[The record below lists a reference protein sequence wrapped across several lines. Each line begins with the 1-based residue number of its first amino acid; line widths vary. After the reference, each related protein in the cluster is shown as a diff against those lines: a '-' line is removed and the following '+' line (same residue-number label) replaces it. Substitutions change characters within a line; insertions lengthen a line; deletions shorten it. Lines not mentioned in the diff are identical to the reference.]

1 MTRQNEAPMSATLF
15 TGGDESVL
23 RDAVSAH
30 VQELLGDT
38 HRSLA
43 VDEYDDPDY
52 ELADVIAAANTPPL
66 FTDSRVVLARDIGR
80 FTAEQLRPLIA
91 YLATP
96 NESTS
101 LVLVAAS
108 ARLPKS
114 LTDALA
120 AAGGTTVSTTPPLR
134 QRDRQQ
140 WITEMSQRHG
150 VSLDADAGSLVA
162 AHFGEDVGMVA
173 GLLETLAAA
182 FGPDRRL
189 RVDDVEPFLGERG
202 GVPPWDFT
210 DAIDRG
216 RTPEALG
223 MLDRMVHSGGRH
235 PLQVMAVLH
244 GHYTRLAKL
253 DGADARNETQ
263 AASLLG
269 IKPGFP
275 ARKALELSRKLGGT
289 KIRRAFDLLAAADLD
304 LRGARELPDDIVLE
318 VLVAR
323 LSRLGA

>member
-1 MTRQNEAPMSATLF
+1 MSITLF
-15 TGGDESVL
+15 TGGDESAL

-30 VQELLGDT
+30 VQELLGDAN
-38 HRSLA
+38 RSLA
-43 VDEYDDPDY
+43 VDDYDDPDY

-66 FTDSRVVLARDIGR
+66 FTDSRIVVARDIGR
-80 FTAEQLRPLIA
+80 FTAEQLRPMIA

-96 NESTS
+96 NETTS
-101 LVLVAAS
+101 LVLAA
-108 ARLPKS
+108 AAGRLPKS

-120 AAGGTTVSTTPPLR
+120 GAGGKTVTTTPPSRL
-134 QRDRQQ
+134 RDRQQ
-140 WITEMSQRHG
+140 WITETARRHG
-150 VSLDADAGSLVA
+150 VSLDGDACSLVA
-162 AHFGEDVGMVA
+162 AHFGEDVGMIA

-189 RVDDVEPFLGERG
+189 HVEDVEPFLGERG
-202 GVPPWDFT
+202 GIPPWDFT

-216 RTPEALG
+216 QTPDALG
-223 MLDRMVHSGGRH
+223 MLDRMVRGGGRH

-253 DGADARNETQ
+253 DGAGARNEAQ
-263 AASLLG
+263 AASAMG

-275 ARKALELSRKLGGT
+275 ARKALELYHKLGGA
-289 KIRRAFDLLAAADLD
+289 KIKRAFELLAAADRD

-323 LSRLGA
+323 LSRLSV